1 MNGLSSDHGDILP
14 RLRHCSSVCHNTATF
29 FCTVVR
35 MASTSAIP
43 TRGLRHLA
51 LNVADV
57 SASVEFYSSLFD
69 MCVVWQPD
77 PDNAY
82 LSSGCDNLAL
92 HRAAANAPRS
102 GQRLDH
108 LGFIVGTAADVDR
121 AAEAL
126 AARQIPLL
134 RPPRTHRDGSRS
146 LYLTDPDGNVIQVL
160 YEPTLSTQR
169 LG

>member
-1 MNGLSSDHGDILP
+1 M
-14 RLRHCSSVCHNTATF
+14 TATPI
-29 FCTVVR
+29 
-35 MASTSAIP
+35 IP

-57 SASVEFYSSLFD
+57 AASLQFYSSLFG
-69 MCVVWQPD
+69 MQVVWQPD

-92 HRAAANAPRS
+92 HRAPANNGQG

-108 LGFIVGTAADVDR
+108 LGFIVAHADDVDR

-126 AARQIPLL
+126 TARNIAMVK
-134 RPPRTHRDGSRS
+134 PPRTHRDGSRS
-146 LYLTDPDGNVIQVL
+146 LYFADPDGNIIQVL
-160 YEPTLSTQR
+160 YEPTLSSQR
-169 LG
+169 IG